1 MSEPDNDTAAAPT
14 RQAAI
19 KPGSIAH
26 RAISWMRA
34 HDEEQEFLTSTL
46 AEAIRVTPAG
56 VIAAMEQALE
66 QGLVQRRQKL
76 PGSRSPFWWS
86 LPRVAAAPAYLT
98 QSTKGLDLQWA
109 MAGAAE
115 PQPAEAPAPADDA
128 GSDAESEAP
137 MPAPPR
143 PVAPLAP
150 SVSEVRLVP
159 AAPPRTV
166 EEAWSRRGWSPRAAE
181 PGAVPAMRQR
191 PFRAALW
198 TDGALLI
205 DVDGAVVV
213 LSPDQAQQ
221 IRKLMNGTA
230 A

>member
-34 HDEEQEFLTSTL
+34 QGQGEEFLTSAL
-46 AEAIRVTPAG
+46 AESLNVSPAG
-56 VIAAMEQALE
+56 VIFALEQALA
-66 QGLVQRRQKL
+66 QGLVQRRQKQ
-76 PGSRSPFWWS
+76 PGTRSPFWWS
-86 LPRVAAAPAYLT
+86 VAPASALPGYLT
-98 QSTKGLDLQWA
+98 QSTQGLDLQWN
-109 MAGAAE
+109 MAGVPKCAE
-115 PQPAEAPAPADDA
+115 PDAEDPNDDAQPPAPAPA
-128 GSDAESEAP
+128 P
-137 MPAPPR
+137 TPAPTPE
-143 PVAPLAP
+143 PVQCA
-150 SVSEVRLVP
+150 VP
-159 AAPPRTV
+159 AAVDPPRTV
-166 EEAWSRRGWSPRAAE
+166 EESWQRRASAPQQQRAMAVAHPPRV
-181 PGAVPAMRQR
+181 PGVPR

-198 TDGALLI
+198 SDGALLI